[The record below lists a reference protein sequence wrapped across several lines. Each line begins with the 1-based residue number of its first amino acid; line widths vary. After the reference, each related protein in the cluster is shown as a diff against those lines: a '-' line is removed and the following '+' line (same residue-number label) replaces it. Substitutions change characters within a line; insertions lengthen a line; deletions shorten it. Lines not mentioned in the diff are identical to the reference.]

1 MIVNTFPDTDYAID
15 AKFKLDL
22 ISDILASKEMY
33 IGRYYF
39 KKKWIPAINRFRTV
53 LDNYETTIYIEEAL
67 HRLVEVYYVLGLTDE
82 AQRYANILGYNYES
96 SEWYKKSYAV
106 FNQMYEKER
115 LKIQKNKSKN
125 ENIIKKNLNLFSNKW
140 IQKIEN
146 TYLKKIKLLT
156 RFNKNYFDKA
166 KPIVSDFEYDQ
177 LKKEILLLEKK
188 YKFLKNR
195 NSPSQS
201 VGFKPSKNFKKVMHR
216 VPMLSLAN
224 AFSKEDLENFEKRF
238 LIF

>member
-1 MIVNTFPDTDYAID
+1 MD
-15 AKFKLDL
+15 
-22 ISDILASKEMY
+22 S
-33 IGRYYF
+33 
-39 KKKWIPAINRFRTV
+39 
-53 LDNYETTIYIEEAL
+53 
-67 HRLVEVYYVLGLTDE
+67 
-82 AQRYANILGYNYES
+82 
-96 SEWYKKSYAV
+96 
-106 FNQMYEKER
+106 
-115 LKIQKNKSKN
+115 
-125 ENIIKKNLNLFSNKW
+125 
-140 IQKIEN
+140 KIEN

-188 YKFLKNR
+188 YKFLKNI

-224 AFSKEDLENFEKRF
+224 AFSKEDLENFEKILNF
-238 LIF
+238 LDLKQNFKIEYSAEPKIDGISASLIFKNKKFIQGLSRGDGKEGEDITENLKTIKDIPNLITLKFSDEIDIREEVFIQNSDFKNLSVNLQILETLHQDL

>member
-1 MIVNTFPDTDYAID
+1 MD
-15 AKFKLDL
+15 
-22 ISDILASKEMY
+22 SK
-33 IGRYYF
+33 
-39 KKKWIPAINRFRTV
+39 
-53 LDNYETTIYIEEAL
+53 
-67 HRLVEVYYVLGLTDE
+67 
-82 AQRYANILGYNYES
+82 
-96 SEWYKKSYAV
+96 
-106 FNQMYEKER
+106 
-115 LKIQKNKSKN
+115 
-125 ENIIKKNLNLFSNKW
+125 
-140 IQKIEN
+140 KIEN

-224 AFSKEDLENFEKRF
+224 AFSKEDLENFENWV
-238 LIF
+238 